1 MTFQIIHNDITMMNT
16 DAIVN
21 AANSGLRRG
30 SGVCGAI
37 FEGADDPGLKEEC
50 DILAPCK
57 MGEAV
62 ITKGYNLN
70 AKYIIHTVGPIWQG
84 GDRNE
89 GKILRNA
96 YKNSLELA
104 KKHDCKSISFPL
116 ISSGVYG
123 YPKSEALD
131 VAVSTI
137 KEFIMDN
144 DMEVNL
150 VVYDKKSVTLG
161 EELTNDLIHY
171 IDKYYDEDTE
181 RRYNNCSY
189 KINLEDL
196 ELDSFDEEF
205 NKKEMPEYLT
215 PQDVSGSMSF
225 DDDLEKSQSRKLAD
239 ILKNPVET
247 FTGMLFRLID
257 EKDFT
262 DVEVYKRA
270 NIDRKLFSKIRSN
283 NDYTPKKQTIIALAI
298 SLRLSLDEAKDLL
311 GKAGFAFTDNHK
323 SDVIVMYFFEKEDY
337 DIFKINEA
345 LFAFNE
351 HLL

>member
-1 MTFQIIHNDITMMNT
+1 MNT

-37 FEGADDPGLKEEC
+37 FEGANDPGLKEEC
-50 DILAPCK
+50 DMLAPCK

-84 GDRNE
+84 GNRNE
-89 GKILRNA
+89 GKILRNS

-104 KKHDCKSISFPL
+104 KKNDCKSISFPL

-123 YPKSEALD
+123 YPKEEALN

-144 DMEVNL
+144 DMEIQL
-150 VVYDKKSVTLG
+150 VVYDKKSVSLG
-161 EELTNDLIHY
+161 EELTKDLVHY
-171 IDKYYDEDTE
+171 IDKYYDEDLE
-181 RRYNNCSY
+181 RRYKSCSK
-189 KINLEDL
+189 KIRLEDCQNVCYSM
-196 ELDSFDEEF
+196 EIPEEHLDNDVPDILMSHDE
-205 NKKEMPEYLT
+205 
-215 PQDVSGSMSF
+215 
-225 DDDLEKSQSRKLAD
+225 SQSRTLPEIIKRLG
-239 ILKNPVET
+239 ET
-247 FTGMLFRLID
+247 FTEMLFRLID
-257 EKDFT
+257 EKGFN

-270 NIDRKLFSKIRSN
+270 NIDRKLFSKIRN
-283 NDYTPKKQTIIALAI
+283 GNDYTPKKQTIIALAI
-298 SLRLSLDEAKDLL
+298 SLKLSLDEAKDLL
-311 GKAGFAFTDNHK
+311 GKAGYAFTNSRK
-323 SDVIVMYFFEKEDY
+323 SDVIMMYFFEKENY

-345 LFAFNE
+345 LFSLGE
-351 HLL
+351 QLL